1 MTAFHPNGAKKPF
14 SHRTR
19 TEQWCICICLCSER
33 LVADAAAQCEARSS
47 LNTALEHES
56 TVRLRA
62 VNRRRS
68 IQQSVHM
75 RLRKAPDR
83 TQAANGRGGGIVG
96 GVSLALEG
104 ARRQRLAARD
114 CEQTDAIISLKGN

>member
-1 MTAFHPNGAKKPF
+1 MQMH
-14 SHRTR
+14 H
-19 TEQWCICICLCSER
+19 CSVR
-33 LVADAAAQCEARSS
+33 VRCGARSS
-47 LNTALEHES
+47 LNAALEDES

-104 ARRQRLAARD
+104 AR
-114 CEQTDAIISLKGN
+114 S

>member
-1 MTAFHPNGAKKPF
+1 
-14 SHRTR
+14 
-19 TEQWCICICLCSER
+19 
-33 LVADAAAQCEARSS
+33 
-47 LNTALEHES
+47 
-56 TVRLRA
+56 
-62 VNRRRS
+62 
-68 IQQSVHM
+68 M

-114 CEQTDAIISLKGN
+114 CEQTDTISWGQWVRWESRRQDCRRGKELNRGV